1 MTTEIMF
8 AILTKLN
15 RKLSREKRKILL
27 LDNVSSHSQELKER
41 FRNIKVVFLPKNS
54 TSRLQPLDAGIIKN
68 FKVHYCKLLVRHT
81 LAQIDD
87 IDIGASSIAKSI
99 CQCSDCNFL
108 D

>member
-54 TSRLQPLDAGIIKN
+54 TSRLQLVDAGITISKYTTVS
-68 FKVHYCKLLVRHT
+68 F
-81 LAQIDD
+81 
-87 IDIGASSIAKSI
+87 
-99 CQCSDCNFL
+99 
-108 D
+108 